1 MCEVMK
7 WYSFLH
13 LHIYYDASIY
23 QDQLSQKVGRG
34 ISKVSVLSM
43 WKYTFF
49 FDVWELPKEI
59 TGTMKVHSLMVP
71 YSVLY
76 EGGIDVGPAS
86 I

>member
-1 MCEVMK
+1 MMRVYTKIHFHRK
-7 WYSFLH
+7 WEGVYLK
-13 LHIYYDASIY
+13 LVYYPCGNA
-23 QDQLSQKVGRG
+23 L
-34 ISKVSVLSM
+34 
-43 WKYTFF
+43 F
-49 FDVWELPKEI
+49 FDVRELPKEI

>member
-1 MCEVMK
+1 MMRVYTKIKFHRK
-7 WYSFLH
+7 WKGVYLK
-13 LHIYYDASIY
+13 LVYYPCGNT
-23 QDQLSQKVGRG
+23 L
-34 ISKVSVLSM
+34 
-43 WKYTFF
+43 F

-59 TGTMKVHSLMVP
+59 TGTTKVHSLMVP